1 MEQTLGR
8 GRESPPIP
16 SLRNDRSSER
26 SFHAGLDGKLSG
38 WTYFTA
44 TKGSEMATYE
54 CSSCGMSVNATCGT
68 CDAPLVDDTI
78 ERDDG
83 STVQVSRCPNDHGKI
98 KSPVC
103 CGADMSCSVG

>member
-38 WTYFTA
+38 WTYLHGN
-44 TKGSEMATYE
+44 KG
-54 CSSCGMSVNATCGT
+54 
-68 CDAPLVDDTI
+68 I
-78 ERDDG
+78 RDGYLRMLFLRD
-83 STVQVSRCPNDHGKI
+83 
-98 KSPVC
+98 
-103 CGADMSCSVG
+103 VGQCHMRYL